1 MLQCCNMMYDIFNSG
16 APSYLKELFPLK
28 VENRCAY
35 NLRSDDNVNIL
46 NLPKVNIEIFR
57 NSFSYLGAKCWN
69 RLPNNLRNAFSKN
82 SFKIKC
88 KQYVLKER

>member
-1 MLQCCNMMYDIFNSG
+1 MMYDIFHSG
-16 APSYLKELFPLK
+16 APSYLKELFSLK

-57 NSFSYLGAKCWN
+57 NSFSYLGASCRIIYKMLLVKIVLRSN
-69 RLPNNLRNAFSKN
+69 ANNMF
-82 SFKIKC
+82 
-88 KQYVLKER
+88 